1 MDTSLNQSK
10 NGLLSMLEK
19 QIYEQVQEIKQLK
32 SQN

>member
-10 NGLLSMLEK
+10 NGLLNMLEK

-32 SQN
+32 NQN